1 MQSDFKNFDWEGFLK
16 KLPVQKTAAD
26 REARKKIWNAID
38 MNGNGFVSLAE
49 FDRGV
54 RDVLGLPQIFSQ
66 KKVLIRAFNAAKNKV
81 KGKAKQ
87 SGDYVEW
94 LEFRYI

>member
-1 MQSDFKNFDWEGFLK
+1 MQSDFKNFDWDSFLK
-16 KLPVQKTAAD
+16 KLPIEKTEKD
-26 REARKKIWNAID
+26 RAARKKIWNAID

-66 KKVLIRAFNAAKNKV
+66 KKVLFRAFEAAKK
-81 KGKAKQ
+81 K
-87 SGDYVEW
+87 
-94 LEFRYI
+94 